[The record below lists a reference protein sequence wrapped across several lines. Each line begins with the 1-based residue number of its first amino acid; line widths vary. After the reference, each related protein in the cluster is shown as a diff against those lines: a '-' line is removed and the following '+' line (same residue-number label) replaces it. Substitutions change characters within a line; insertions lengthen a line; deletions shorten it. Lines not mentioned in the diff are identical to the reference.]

1 MEKFSLSLSLLD
13 CTHILPP
20 LPCPMSCSV
29 LLSSM
34 LWKCGQNQQ
43 LLSFM
48 RSDIHLTNFH
58 IICRTIHTFLM
69 CRSVHSATAN
79 SLATP
84 CSLHCLKSYRLE
96 HQKGRISWLISCMV
110 HMVMNTL
117 LMGWV
122 ELLATPSFLLTQTE
136 QVKFIWM
143 QRKSGHSD
151 GQVTHTHFRLWNV
164 SA

>member
-13 CTHILPP
+13 CAHTLPP

-29 LLSSM
+29 VLSSM

-58 IICRTIHTFLM
+58 IICCTIHTFLM

-84 CSLHCLKSYRLE
+84 CSLHCVWNPTGWSTRRGGSPDWFLAWFTWWWIPFWWGGWSCWPRLLSFWPK
-96 HQKGRISWLISCMV
+96 QSRWSSFGCRGRVGI
-110 HMVMNTL
+110 
-117 LMGWV
+117 
-122 ELLATPSFLLTQTE
+122 QTA
-136 QVKFIWM
+136 
-143 QRKSGHSD
+143 R
-151 GQVTHTHFRLWNV
+151 
-164 SA
+164 